1 MDLIID
7 LKDLGRYTHL
17 GFKETAEAIS
27 ESIEY
32 IITPQI
38 LFVNIAISKGYN
50 VYMVNDQK
58 HTNINRLSSLNDN
71 KNPYDLLLDEIISDE
86 LVIDLKPTLVDSG
99 AEEIRE
105 LRELERL
112 KEKYEVDP
120 QNHTATQKAYRFVE
134 KVIKDKRIE
143 VSDAYVKR
151 IVYKITDNVSIMLS
165 EKDNE
170 NENQ

>member
-17 GFKETAEAIS
+17 GLKDTFEAIS
-27 ESIEY
+27 EGIEY

-86 LVIDLKPTLVDSG
+86 LVIDLKPILVDSG

-134 KVIKDKRIE
+134 KVIKDERID
-143 VSDAYVKR
+143 VSDAYTKR
-151 IVYKITDNVSIMLS
+151 IVYKITDEVNEMLS
-165 EKDNE
+165 KLIDEYE
-170 NENQ
+170 NR

>member
-1 MDLIID
+1 MNLIID
-7 LKDLGRYTHL
+7 LSDLGRYTHL

-27 ESIEY
+27 EGIEY

-71 KNPYDLLLDEIISDE
+71 KNVYDLMLDEIISDE
-86 LVIDLKPTLVDSG
+86 LVIDLKPILVNSG

-120 QNHTATQKAYRFVE
+120 QNHTAIQKAYRFVE
-134 KVIKDKRIE
+134 KVIKDER
-143 VSDAYVKR
+143 VDVNDAYVKR
-151 IVYKITDNVSIMLS
+151 VVYKITDKVSEMLS
-165 EKDNE
+165 ELIDKNE
-170 NENQ
+170 NR

>member
-1 MDLIID
+1 MNLIID

-27 ESIEY
+27 EGIEH

-86 LVIDLKPTLVDSG
+86 LVIDLKPTLVNSG

-134 KVIKDKRIE
+134 KVIKDERID

-151 IVYKITDNVSIMLS
+151 IVYKITDNVKEMLI
-165 EKDNE
+165 EKVNE
-170 NENQ
+170 NENR